1 MFGKILEFLDKI
13 LTWFEEW
20 TLFASVMTAL
30 LALFVNVVLRYV
42 FNYTLAWSEELVRE
56 VIIYTTFIGCSAAI
70 KNRSMIRI
78 DASVQLLPKMKVPLT
93 FFSNIVTMIFSGM
106 MIYYGWK
113 MAPHAGANPP
123 ENHYPADS
131 PRLSICHF
139 AADGGNDAHSYHP
152 GDVPGCIS
160 KLKTQAAGIAYMET
174 SHVIIMLILLGCMA
188 TYIPVFM
195 CLFFTAVLGFMLF
208 TDLPLLLL
216 AQSLFRSMDKFALV
230 VVLFF
235 ILCGNIMTAG
245 SIVEKLIKVAN
256 SLVSWLPGGL
266 GMAGVLA
273 CGLFGAISGS
283 TVATVVALGGFM
295 IPALLENGYDEKY
308 TLGLMTTSP
317 NLGVIIPPS
326 IGMILYSMVSNVSLE
341 GLFLTGFLPGVLIMA
356 GVCIYTYFFYRN
368 DKTLVRMPVPSGK
381 ELLMVLKEGF
391 WSLMLPVI
399 IFGGIFSGFFTANE
413 AAVVACVYAFVV
425 ELCIHRSMKF
435 NQVKSIT
442 VSSAVTSATLLIIVA
457 GATCFGRLLTLE
469 DIPGKITETVLSTI
483 SSPVVFLLALNGL
496 LLVVGMFMDIIS
508 ATMILG
514 PVFLPMLDAF
524 NVDWMHFGLIL
535 TVNLAIGYCTPP
547 MGVSLYI
554 TGAIANR
561 DLIFV
566 SKAVLPFILIQL
578 CILLFITYFPEAVLW
593 LPRMMGYAG

>member
-1 MFGKILEFLDKI
+1 MQLSD
-13 LTWFEEW
+13 
-20 TLFASVMTAL
+20 
-30 LALFVNVVLRYV
+30 VV
-42 FNYTLAWSEELVRE
+42 
-56 VIIYTTFIGCSAAI
+56 
-70 KNRSMIRI
+70 
-78 DASVQLLPKMKVPLT
+78 
-93 FFSNIVTMIFSGM
+93 
-106 MIYYGWK
+106 
-113 MAPHAGANPP
+113 
-123 ENHYPADS
+123 
-131 PRLSICHF
+131 
-139 AADGGNDAHSYHP
+139 
-152 GDVPGCIS
+152 
-160 KLKTQAAGIAYMET
+160 
-174 SHVIIMLILLGCMA
+174 IMLILIGCMA

-195 CLFFTAVLGFMLF
+195 CLFFTAVLGFIIF

-216 AQSLFRSMDKFALV
+216 FQTIFRSMDNFALV

-256 SLVSWLPGGL
+256 ALVSWLPGGL

-295 IPALLENGYDEKY
+295 IPALIDNGYPEQY
-308 TLGLMTTSP
+308 TLGVMTTSP

-326 IGMILYSMVSNVSLE
+326 IGMILYSMISNVSLE
-341 GLFLTGFLPGVLIMA
+341 GLFLTGFVPGVLIMFF
-356 GVCIYTYFFYRN
+356 VCLYSFLFFRN
-368 DKTLVRMPVPSGK
+368 RKEIVRKPVPSLT
-381 ELLMVLKEGF
+381 EMLAVLKEGF

-399 IFGGIFSGFFTANE
+399 IFGGIFSGAFTANE
-413 AAVVACVYAFVV
+413 AAVVACVYAFIV
-425 ELCIHRSMKF
+425 ELFIHKSMKL
-435 NQVKSIT
+435 NQVKQIT

-469 DIPGKITETVLSTI
+469 DIPGRITETVLSAIT
-483 SSPVVFLLALNGL
+483 SPALFLIAMNAL

-524 NVDWMHFGLIL
+524 NINWMHFGLIM

-561 DLIFV
+561 DLIYV
-566 SKAVLPFILIQL
+566 SKAVMPFIAIQILVLLIMT
-578 CILLFITYFPEAVLW
+578 FFPDVVLW
-593 LPRMMGYAG
+593 FPRLMGFA